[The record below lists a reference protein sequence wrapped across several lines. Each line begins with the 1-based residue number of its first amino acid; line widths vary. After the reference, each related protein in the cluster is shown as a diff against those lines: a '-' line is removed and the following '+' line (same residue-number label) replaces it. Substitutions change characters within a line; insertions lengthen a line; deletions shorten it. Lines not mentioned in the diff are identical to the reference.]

1 MKNNRSAIRYS
12 NALLLYGIENNLSEG
27 ILIEMQTI
35 LFTLGG
41 SNSLRD
47 FINNPVISKKN
58 KETVIFKIFNF
69 KNKGSKGIVRLL
81 IKNNRIS
88 LLAEVAHKFIEL
100 YNKFKGNKEALITS
114 ATPLEEKIQLQI
126 VKKVKESSFS
136 GIKIINKIDETIGGG
151 YILKIGDIL
160 FDESLS
166 KKFEK
171 LKRGLT
177 LNNYSK

>member
-1 MKNNRSAIRYS
+1 MESVKFSRR
-12 NALLLYGIENNLSEG
+12 
-27 ILIEMQTI
+27 
-35 LFTLGG
+35 
-41 SNSLRD
+41 
-47 FINNPVISKKN
+47 PVISYDKN
-58 KETVIFKIFNF
+58 TFLTKYGLDSGQKILTAVKTFLKEKYNVNDIT
-69 KNKGSKGIVRLL
+69 
-81 IKNNRIS
+81 
-88 LLAEVAHKFIEL
+88 FIEL
-100 YNKFKGNKEALITS
+100 YNKFKGNKEAVITS

-171 LKRGLT
+171 LKRELT

>member
-1 MKNNRSAIRYS
+1 M
-12 NALLLYGIENNLSEG
+12 
-27 ILIEMQTI
+27 
-35 LFTLGG
+35 
-41 SNSLRD
+41 
-47 FINNPVISKKN
+47 
-58 KETVIFKIFNF
+58 
-69 KNKGSKGIVRLL
+69 
-81 IKNNRIS
+81 
-88 LLAEVAHKFIEL
+88 
-100 YNKFKGNKEALITS
+100 ITS

-171 LKRGLT
+171 LKRELT

>member
-1 MKNNRSAIRYS
+1 M
-12 NALLLYGIENNLSEG
+12 
-27 ILIEMQTI
+27 
-35 LFTLGG
+35 
-41 SNSLRD
+41 
-47 FINNPVISKKN
+47 
-58 KETVIFKIFNF
+58 
-69 KNKGSKGIVRLL
+69 
-81 IKNNRIS
+81 
-88 LLAEVAHKFIEL
+88 
-100 YNKFKGNKEALITS
+100 ITS

-136 GIKIINKIDETIGGG
+136 GLKIINKIDETIGGG

-171 LKRGLT
+171 LKRELT